1 MGANPQSAR
10 EIFSLK
16 FFSKIVLILFLMK
29 NAYDFYFFDFFANFF
44 LNYTCNKSNGIIN
57 FYSLASLHVPSI
69 FLPNHYNRVTVDY
82 GRLRLSLKKPEKLR
96 NRPKKFF

>member
-1 MGANPQSAR
+1 MGANPLKSGANPQSAR

-44 LNYTCNKSNGIIN
+44 LNYIATNQMG
-57 FYSLASLHVPSI
+57 
-69 FLPNHYNRVTVDY
+69 
-82 GRLRLSLKKPEKLR
+82 
-96 NRPKKFF
+96 